1 MTKKASEGIV
11 SSINDA
17 ASKEIAFYGKDWKGQ
32 DIEVMPTGML
42 PLDYALGIGGLP
54 VGRVVEIH
62 GLQST
67 AKTSLCLGIIA
78 HLQKQG
84 IACAFADAEY
94 ALNMNHARKIGVDT
108 DELLVIRADTGEEF
122 FEAIEKVIKQ
132 NAAKFIVVDSVSAL
146 VPRSELEADVN
157 KPTMGGQ
164 ARLMASGLRRLVGPL
179 AKAGATLVFIN
190 QLRANIMGG
199 QYNPYIVTGGM
210 ALQFYSTIMLELKRG
225 DALKRGETQIG
236 AEVII
241 HVKKNKVGNPNE
253 RCTVTFMFEEG
264 FSAEADLLAI
274 GEKAGV
280 ISHEGNTYS
289 FSGEKLGIGQNKARE
304 YLTANPAIGEAVL
317 AAIQESQQQHSQP

>member
-1 MTKKASEGIV
+1 MSKKATGGIV
-11 SSINDA
+11 DSINEA
-17 ASKEIAFYGKDWKGQ
+17 ASKEIAFMGKDWKGQ

-54 VGRVVEIH
+54 VGRIIEIH

-67 AKTSLCLGIIA
+67 AKTSLSLGIVA

-94 ALNMNHARKIGVDT
+94 ALNMDHARKIGVNT
-108 DELLVIRADTGEEF
+108 DDLLVIRADTGEEF
-122 FEAIEKVIKQ
+122 FEAIEKIIKQ
-132 NAAKFIVVDSVSAL
+132 KAAKFIVVDSVSAL
-146 VPRSELEADVN
+146 VPRAELEADVN

-179 AKAGATLVFIN
+179 AKAGAVLVFIN

-199 QYNPYIVTGGM
+199 QYDLYVVPGGM
-210 ALQFYSTIMLELKRG
+210 ALRFYSTIILELKRG
-225 DALKRGETQIG
+225 DALKRGDSQVG
-236 AEVII
+236 VEVVIQ
-241 HVKKNKVGNPNE
+241 VKKNKVGTPN
-253 RCTVTFMFEEG
+253 TSAKVTFMFEEG
-264 FSAEADLLAI
+264 FSAEADLISI

-280 ISHEGNTYS
+280 IEHVGNTYS

-304 YLTANPAIGEAVL
+304 YLAANPSVAEAVL
-317 AAIQESQQQHSQP
+317 VAIQESQQRHSQQ